1 MQIRRQLSALLLTAG
16 LSFSSYAADSG
27 ILAEYNYYESG
38 KIELNAGNYQQAITH
53 FINLQKLYPNSPYI
67 PQAKLE
73 SAYAHYKL
81 GEAQAAID
89 LLQEFLLA
97 ENKHP
102 QKPYAFYLAGLARY
116 QQALDLMD
124 SPTSAEDTT
133 SARTATQQA
142 IGYFTQLLDT
152 FPGSQYG
159 EDIGKKTT
167 YLLEKLVQQRIKL
180 EKKDTDRSR
189 LQQIQ
194 VESDQAIVW
203 LLKQPAN
210 QYTLQLVRSPDY
222 NTTFMVSLQYKL
234 EKNAFIIE
242 TQTSDGTGYTLLYG
256 VYPSKN
262 EALQAGANLP
272 QAILET
278 QPLVRELS
286 SVQTEIVDSRVIA
299 GDSTLQAPPPTTAEA
314 APASQEFIKPPPTN
328 STTQMSDE
336 EWLLSQHPMDYTVQL
351 LGAPNEASLTKFI
364 NDHNLAGQ
372 TVRYRSLRRDG
383 SSWYSLLYGSYP
395 DNITAIEAAR
405 QIGISLRIDQP
416 WIRRFQSVQNEIDS
430 SKSSKRR

>member
-1 MQIRRQLSALLLTAG
+1 MQILKQLPALLLATG
-16 LSFSSYAADSG
+16 LSFSSHAADNG

-38 KIELNAGNYQQAITH
+38 KIELNAGHYQQAITH

-81 GEAQAAID
+81 GEAQAAIN
-89 LLQEFLLA
+89 LLQEFLTA

-102 QKPYAFYLAGLARY
+102 HKPYAFYLAGLARY
-116 QQALDLMD
+116 QEALDLIERAT
-124 SPTSAEDTT
+124 SPEETT
-133 SARTATQQA
+133 NARTATQQA
-142 IGYFTQLLDT
+142 IGYFSQLLDS

-159 EDIGKKTT
+159 EDSRKKTT

-180 EKKDTDRSR
+180 EKQDTSRSR

-210 QYTLQLVRSPDY
+210 HYTLQLVRSPDY

-242 TQTSDGTGYTLLYG
+242 TQTSDGKGYTLLYG
-256 VYPSKN
+256 SYPSKN

-272 QAILET
+272 NAIIET
-278 QPLVRELS
+278 QPLVRELN
-286 SVQTEIVDSRVIA
+286 SVQTEIIESRVIA
-299 GDSTLQAPPPTTAEA
+299 GDTKPQAQPLASAAQTTEA
-314 APASQEFIKPPPTN
+314 APATTEFIQPTLSN
-328 STTQMSDE
+328 TQISDE
-336 EWLLSQHPMDYTVQL
+336 QWLLSQNPMAYTVQL
-351 LGAPNEASLTKFI
+351 MGSANEGSLIKFI
-364 NDHNLAGQ
+364 NDHKLTGQ
-372 TVRYRSLRRDG
+372 TVRYRSLRKDG

-395 DNITAIEAAR
+395 DNATAIEAAR
-405 QIGISLRIDQP
+405 QIGISLGIDQP

-430 SKSSKRR
+430 SKRP